1 MQLCI
6 VNYKQMSYSSD
17 DINTPIKEVKE
28 LISKIKRKYRK
39 VKRDEK
45 IITPNQM
52 IKELESLELAFLF
65 LEDGDF

>member
-1 MQLCI
+1 MG
-6 VNYKQMSYSSD
+6 YSDD
-17 DINTPIKEVKE
+17 DINTPVKEVKE

-45 IITPNQM
+45 LITPNQM
-52 IKELESLELAFLF
+52 IKELENLELAFLF